1 MVQGLEGAIRNTPS
15 NSYKLYEFSNSLG
28 YIDEKIPDDVYKIL
42 LEEIDTA
49 FEQSQPHNDKL
60 VGNIEEQY
68 TMNFSNEINVYKFES
83 YLRGL
88 AGIYEKKFKYMRC
101 MGNQQT
107 SLDEGMSYDL
117 RPVSYTHLTL
127 PTKRIV

>member
-68 TMNFSNEINVYKFES
+68 TMNFSSEINLYKFEN
-83 YLRGL
+83 YLRSL
-88 AGIYEKKFKYMRC
+88 AGIYEKKFK
-101 MGNQQT
+101 
-107 SLDEGMSYDL
+107 
-117 RPVSYTHLTL
+117 
-127 PTKRIV
+127 

>member
-1 MVQGLEGAIRNTPS
+1 MDN
-15 NSYKLYEFSNSLG
+15 YKIYEFSNNLG

-42 LEEIDTA
+42 LEEIDIA

-68 TMNFSNEINVYKFES
+68 LMNFKNEINLYKFET

-88 AGIYEKKFKYMRC
+88 AGIYEKKFKYMSC
-101 MGNQQT
+101 MGNQT
-107 SLDEGMSYDL
+107 MSLDEGMSYDL
-117 RPVSYTHLTL
+117 RLRNVG
-127 PTKRIV
+127 

>member
-1 MVQGLEGAIRNTPS
+1 M
-15 NSYKLYEFSNSLG
+15 
-28 YIDEKIPDDVYKIL
+28 PDDVYKIV
-42 LEEIDTA
+42 LEEIDIA

-68 TMNFSNEINVYKFES
+68 LMNFKNEINLYKLET

-107 SLDEGMSYDL
+107 MSLDEGMSYDL
-117 RPVSYTHLTL
+117 RLRNVG
-127 PTKRIV
+127 

>member
-1 MVQGLEGAIRNTPS
+1 MAQGIEGAIKNTPG

-49 FEQSQPHNDKL
+49 FKQSQPHNDKL

-68 TMNFSNEINVYKFES
+68 TCLLYTSPS
-83 YLRGL
+83 PRDRG
-88 AGIYEKKFKYMRC
+88 
-101 MGNQQT
+101 
-107 SLDEGMSYDL
+107 
-117 RPVSYTHLTL
+117 
-127 PTKRIV
+127 